1 MSHSSVRLVFSFVA
15 VLCLTGA
22 DWRQFRGTDA
32 TGVSDEQDLPSTLAE
47 KNIAWKAP
55 LPGRGLSAPIVIG
68 DRVVV
73 TASSGPRQDRLHV
86 LCFDTA
92 TGKPRWERQLWAT
105 GRTMTHPKTSVAA
118 PTPASDGKRIF
129 ASYSTNDVVAYDLDG
144 NLLWFRGLGRDY
156 PNASNSLGM
165 ASSPVVVNDTLVLQV
180 ENDSESFAVGLD
192 AATGVNRWKSDR
204 PIRANWTS
212 PSIIRGKNPKED
224 VVLLQS
230 SASTVC
236 CEPATGRV
244 LWTFAE
250 GCSTIPSSAVIGDTV
265 MIPSNGV
272 VALRHV
278 PGSQAP
284 EKLWQEAKLDPS
296 TPSPLAYG
304 EHLYTISRA
313 GVLKAADL
321 KTGAV
326 KWQLRLKGSFS
337 GTPVAGDGRLYFFNE
352 DGDGLIVKPGAESG
366 EIIAEG
372 KLGETILGTAAI
384 SSGAIY
390 VRSDG
395 HLWKIQK

>member
-1 MSHSSVRLVFSFVA
+1 MLHRLSFFALSLAFVSLA
-15 VLCLTGA
+15 GA
-22 DWRQFRGTDA
+22 DWRQFRGNDA
-32 TGVSDEQDLPSTLAE
+32 TGVTDEKHLPTKLDEQS
-47 KNIAWKAP
+47 IAWKAP

-86 LCFDTA
+86 LCFDAA

-129 ASYSTNDVVAYDLDG
+129 ASYSSNDVAAYDLDG
-144 NLLWFRGLGRDY
+144 NLLWFRGLGHDY

-165 ASSPVVVNDTLVLQV
+165 ASSPVVVGDTLVLQV

-192 AATGVNRWKSDR
+192 TATGVNRWKNDR

-212 PSIIRGKNPKED
+212 PSIIRGKTSQED
-224 VVLLQS
+224 AVLLQS

-236 CEPATGRV
+236 CEPATGRT

-250 GCSTIPSSAVIGDTV
+250 GCSTIPSGAVQGDTV
-265 MIPSNGV
+265 YVPSNGV

-278 PGSQAP
+278 AGSLAP
-284 EKLWQEAKLDPS
+284 EKLWQEAKLDPA
-296 TPSPLAYG
+296 TASPLAYG
-304 EHLYTISRA
+304 DLLFTVSRA

-321 KTGAV
+321 KTGQV

-337 GTPVAGDGRLYFFNE
+337 GTPVAGAGHLYFVNE
-352 DGDGLIVKPGAESG
+352 DGDVLIVKPGAESG
-366 EIIAEG
+366 EIVSES
-372 KLGETILGTAAI
+372 KLGETILCTPAI
-384 SSGAIY
+384 SNGAIY
-390 VRSDG
+390 VRSDAN
-395 HLWKIQK
+395 LWKLK